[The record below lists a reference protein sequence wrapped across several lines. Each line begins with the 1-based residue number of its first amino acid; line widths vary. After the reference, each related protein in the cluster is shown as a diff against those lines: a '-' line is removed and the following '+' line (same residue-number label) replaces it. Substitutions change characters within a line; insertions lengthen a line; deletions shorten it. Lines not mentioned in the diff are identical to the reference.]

1 MSRVRILGGVAL
13 AAALVFP
20 LAGCAGKVRIDMS
33 KMCAAHG
40 GTWQA
45 SDETC
50 NPGPGGKKAAKAM
63 CESNGGVYLPGGM
76 CEMEG
81 AK

>member
-1 MSRVRILGGVAL
+1 
-13 AAALVFP
+13 
-20 LAGCAGKVRIDMS
+20 MS